1 MSVEWIM
8 DTNKRITY
16 EEAKD
21 IYEKAEKLEQTFG
34 EHFTAVIQG
43 DSFEDIYE
51 KVKETIA
58 EQAGPIIWVPQKEP
72 L

>member
-1 MSVEWIM
+1 MNKRMSV
-8 DTNKRITY
+8 

-21 IYEKAEKLEQTFG
+21 LFEKAEKLDQAFA

-43 DSFEDIYE
+43 DSFEEIYE
-51 KVKETIA
+51 KCKEVIA
-58 EQAGPIIWVPQKEP
+58 EQAGPIIWVPNKEP

>member
-1 MSVEWIM
+1 MLVSSRE
-8 DTNKRITY
+8 TNKRINV

-21 IYEKAEKLEQTFG
+21 IYDKAEKLEQTFG
-34 EHFTAVIQG
+34 EHFTAVVQG

-51 KVKETIA
+51 KCKEVIS

-72 L
+72 V